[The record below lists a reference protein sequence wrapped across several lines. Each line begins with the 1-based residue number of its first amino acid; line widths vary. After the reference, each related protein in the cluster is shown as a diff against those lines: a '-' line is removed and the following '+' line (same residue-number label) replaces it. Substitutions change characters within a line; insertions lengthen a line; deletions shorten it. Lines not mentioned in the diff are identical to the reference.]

1 MPDTDPITPDP
12 ELAEPAT
19 PDPEPAA
26 PTDDAALLEEIAAMA
41 SELGIAPGQLK
52 GRLEASRKWE
62 QRAKKAD
69 EEAEKARLAS
79 LDDQQRAVEEAR
91 QAGRSEAEAELLKFK
106 VAAAHQLP
114 VELAERL
121 VGATED
127 ELAED
132 AARLKAF
139 MAPPTPSAPPAPTG
153 SADGGPQGTPPSQPT
168 TQERIAAAE
177 AAGDLR
183 GAMRLKGLL
192 LAEAAG
198 ATGA

>member
-69 EEAEKARLAS
+69 EEAEKARVALV
-79 LDDQQRAVEEAR
+79 DQQRAVEEAR